1 MSTVVYLANQQIQ
14 VVIGKPG
21 EHRISVEHSYEAEAP
36 EGSIINGMIM
46 DTDLFVDFMK
56 GFWATYK
63 LPTKDVVLVVNS
75 SKFVGK
81 IIEMPE
87 LNMKKTYDFIIRE
100 FADVNRSENCLY
112 SCLPLGTGEG
122 KTKRVYAES
131 VDADFIKDYID
142 IFREI
147 GISLKSILSGESSLI
162 GLTAMTAG
170 KVYRTFALIIA
181 DSSILTTILW
191 INGSFYYFN
200 SMRCFH
206 ERETEDYAGDVARSV
221 SQIVQFM
228 QAHQIEQKMES
239 IVIAGIEQSN
249 LPMYQRAVEQ
259 MGILTPVQI
268 YEAMTLA
275 TSQEVDVQ
283 KCLRAASGLVVNGK
297 YMNFLKQYAGAHKK
311 KNEKEKKLGI
321 NVVPIII
328 TAIVMAVLIG
338 SAVTVMLLR
347 KMKLDDLKEYNSN
360 PQIVMSVAEYDMLIG
375 RNNYLYAQY
384 AAIADVEENIHTYPV
399 CDSNIISK
407 IEACAKGYATVTFD
421 SFDAEEGTI
430 QMTASSDSVDN
441 INLFIKQLN
450 EQDIFNNVDYTGYA
464 FNDTTANWD
473 IHVTCTL
480 AESAG
485 R

>member
-1 MSTVVYLANQQIQ
+1 
-14 VVIGKPG
+14 
-21 EHRISVEHSYEAEAP
+21 
-36 EGSIINGMIM
+36 
-46 DTDLFVDFMK
+46 
-56 GFWATYK
+56 
-63 LPTKDVVLVVNS
+63 
-75 SKFVGK
+75 
-81 IIEMPE
+81 
-87 LNMKKTYDFIIRE
+87 
-100 FADVNRSENCLY
+100 
-112 SCLPLGTGEG
+112 
-122 KTKRVYAES
+122 
-131 VDADFIKDYID
+131 
-142 IFREI
+142 
-147 GISLKSILSGESSLI
+147 
-162 GLTAMTAG
+162 
-170 KVYRTFALIIA
+170 
-181 DSSILTTILW
+181 
-191 INGSFYYFN
+191 
-200 SMRCFH
+200 
-206 ERETEDYAGDVARSV
+206 
-221 SQIVQFM
+221 
-228 QAHQIEQKMES
+228 
-239 IVIAGIEQSN
+239 
-249 LPMYQRAVEQ
+249 
-259 MGILTPVQI
+259 
-268 YEAMTLA
+268 
-275 TSQEVDVQ
+275 
-283 KCLRAASGLVVNGK
+283 
-297 YMNFLKQYAGAHKK
+297 MNFLKQYAGAHKK